1 MKIPTLTSK
10 KHKILTHNNID
21 YYLFYHPVL
30 NCIKNILSI
39 SDISQ
44 NFTLRFEN
52 FKYKGEKAYSEQYT
66 GNWWKNTEASLPHG
80 SNLLSIILY
89 SDATTTDTL
98 GKSSLHPIYISIGN
112 ISTKRRNKS
121 DAKQLL
127 GYLPILKAKDKS
139 EKKSKDFKKLVR
151 LTFHNSMK
159 FLLDPLFAEKGID
172 LEVDNKTFWFFSR
185 ISTIICDWPE
195 AATFSLVYKSTN
207 SNFPCHFCLISKTLL
222 ADTDLSDVTF
232 RNNENMQ
239 EYFYNNAGQDV
250 SLENIPNYF
259 WSLPSINVYSATVPD
274 RMHHLDLGLFHYQI
288 EFTQALLQKQ
298 DSSLVNKIDNR
309 LSKIPRF
316 QKFQMFTN
324 GLQSISRMTA
334 KEYRILMKVMVFVVD
349 NLYKENENNVENFV
363 ENKKLSEVYAKWNK
377 MYMMSRSEI
386 FTESDLENFRKDTFE
401 WAKLFVEIF
410 KPYSRSKLKFSKFH
424 SWIYHIFESI
434 RQFGIINGY
443 TTETYES
450 LHKDFVKIPYRMSN
464 KKNVEDQI
472 MKTLKR
478 QDIINVINKKQKKK
492 KPTKLL
498 NFSSKLFETKL
509 TEANIYF
516 CEKMNDPNINDNM
529 IKDEGE
535 GENEDEDNDS
545 YNAEVEE
552 ESLTSDISHSSVS
565 FFENMELSN
574 SEPEN
579 YSFNNYA
586 SDYNNI
592 CEKAEPIEF
601 PNNAYA
607 NLIALV
613 TNYNLSNEAINA
625 VICFFNEH
633 SNLPLSPL
641 PKNAK
646 KGRKLM
652 KKMKIPTLTSKKHK
666 ILTHNNIDYY
676 LFYHPVLNCIKNI
689 LSISDISQNFTL
701 RFENFKYKGEKAYSE
716 QYTGNWWKNTEA
728 SLPHSSNL
736 LSIIL
741 YSDATTTDT
750 LAKDKSEKKSKDFKK
765 LVRLTFHNSMKFL
778 LDPLFAEKGIDLEVD
793 NKTFW
798 FFPRISTIIYDW
810 PEAATFSLVYKST
823 NSNFSCHF
831 CLISKT
837 LLADTVL
844 SDVTFRNNENMQEY
858 FYNNA
863 GQDVSLENIPNYF
876 WSLPSIN
883 VYSATVPDRM
893 HHLDLGLFHY
903 QIEFTQ
909 ALLQKQDSSL
919 VNKIDNRLSKIPR
932 FQKFQM
938 FTNGLQSISRMTAK
952 EYRILMK
959 VMVFVVDNLYKENEN
974 NVENFVENKKLS
986 EVYAKWNKMYMMSRS
1001 EIFTESD
1008 LENFRKD
1015 TFEWAK
1021 LFVEIFKPYSRSKL
1035 KFPKFHSWIY
1045 HIFESIRQFGII
1057 NGYTTETY
1065 ESLHK
1070 DFQ

>member
-1 MKIPTLTSK
+1 MSWKCDFCPQRIFTTKTSYTNHIKQCLKSVDSSEELSLEVMMIDSLESENLLNNENNFESIHENSNEDEGEGENEDEDNDSYNAEVEEESLTSDISHSNSSEELSLEVMMIDSLESENLLNNENNFESIHENSNEDEGEGENEDEDNDSYNAEVEEESLTSDISHSSVSFFENMKLSNSEPENYSFNNYASDYNNICEEAEPIEFSNNAYADLMAFVTNYNLSNEATNAVIRFFNEHSNLHLSPFPKNVKKGRELMEKMKIPTLTSK

-89 SDATTTDTL
+89 SDTTTTDTL

-172 LEVDNKTFWFFSR
+172 LEVDNKTFWFFPR

-222 ADTDLSDVTF
+222 ADTNLSDVTF
-232 RNNENMQ
+232 Q
-239 EYFYNNAGQDV
+239 
-250 SLENIPNYF
+250 
-259 WSLPSINVYSATVPD
+259 
-274 RMHHLDLGLFHYQI
+274 
-288 EFTQALLQKQ
+288 FTQALLQKQ

-386 FTESDLENFRKDTFE
+386 FTESDFENFRKDTFE

-410 KPYSRSKLKFSKFH
+410 KPYSRSKLKFPKFH

-434 RQFGIINGY
+434 CQFGIINGY

-450 LHKDFVKIPYRMSN
+450 LHKDFVKILYRMSNKKNVEDQIMKTTRYNKHPLFAEKGIDLEVDNKTFWFFPRISTIICDWPEAATFSLVYKSTNSNFPCHFCLISKTLLADTNLSDVTFRNNENMQEYFYNNAGQDMSLENIPNYFWSLPSINVYSATVPDTDRMHHLDLGLFHYQIKFTQALLQKQDKTYESLHKDFVKILYRMSN

-516 CEKMNDPNINDNM
+516 CEKMNDPNINDNI
-529 IKDEGE
+529 IKNNILEVKNIKECDIIIYSTATLENGSIIRAKNKFHDKPWFSNVAISMDSNESSDYQSDEGLCYGKILLMAKIE
-535 GENEDEDNDS
+535 IEEKPPLNLALVQWYDFKFEKNSYLYNCPLLKLVELYNLIPIETIDNIVHIIPRFDEDN
-545 YNAEVEE
+545 
-552 ESLTSDISHSSVS
+552 
-565 FFENMELSN
+565 
-574 SEPEN
+574 
-579 YSFNNYA
+579 
-586 SDYNNI
+586 
-592 CEKAEPIEF
+592 
-601 PNNAYA
+601 
-607 NLIALV
+607 
-613 TNYNLSNEAINA
+613 
-625 VICFFNEH
+625 
-633 SNLPLSPL
+633 
-641 PKNAK
+641 
-646 KGRKLM
+646 
-652 KKMKIPTLTSKKHK
+652 
-666 ILTHNNIDYY
+666 
-676 LFYHPVLNCIKNI
+676 
-689 LSISDISQNFTL
+689 
-701 RFENFKYKGEKAYSE
+701 
-716 QYTGNWWKNTEA
+716 
-728 SLPHSSNL
+728 
-736 LSIIL
+736 
-741 YSDATTTDT
+741 
-750 LAKDKSEKKSKDFKK
+750 
-765 LVRLTFHNSMKFL
+765 
-778 LDPLFAEKGIDLEVD
+778 
-793 NKTFW
+793 
-798 FFPRISTIIYDW
+798 
-810 PEAATFSLVYKST
+810 
-823 NSNFSCHF
+823 
-831 CLISKT
+831 
-837 LLADTVL
+837 
-844 SDVTFRNNENMQEY
+844 EY
-858 FYNNA
+858 F
-863 GQDVSLENIPNYF
+863 
-876 WSLPSIN
+876 
-883 VYSATVPDRM
+883 
-893 HHLDLGLFHY
+893 
-903 QIEFTQ
+903 
-909 ALLQKQDSSL
+909 
-919 VNKIDNRLSKIPR
+919 VNKY
-932 FQKFQM
+932 
-938 FTNGLQSISRMTAK
+938 IS
-952 EYRILMK
+952 
-959 VMVFVVDNLYKENEN
+959 
-974 NVENFVENKKLS
+974 
-986 EVYAKWNKMYMMSRS
+986 
-1001 EIFTESD
+1001 
-1008 LENFRKD
+1008 
-1015 TFEWAK
+1015 
-1021 LFVEIFKPYSRSKL
+1021 
-1035 KFPKFHSWIY
+1035 
-1045 HIFESIRQFGII
+1045 
-1057 NGYTTETY
+1057 
-1065 ESLHK
+1065 
-1070 DFQ
+1070 